1 MPQALCLLH
10 ANCQGDALRPLLE
23 STPAFARRF
32 HIRQYVNYTRQ
43 SIAEAD
49 LKQCALFLY
58 QRLAPRWG
66 ALSTEQMLPRL
77 PSSCQCIEIP
87 NLFFKGYWPFWTN
100 AVQNIDFADSLLERL
115 LAQGLAPEE
124 ALNLYLRGD
133 PALLGDVAAVAEA
146 SLAREE
152 EKETGC
158 PIRCAPLLRERWR
171 EEQLFIT
178 VNHPG
183 RTLLFHLADSLLRLL
198 SLGGLPEEARRAYS
212 HPQEDFWLP
221 LHPALGPLLGLPFAG
236 RERRYPV
243 FAARLTHRE
252 YTSCYLACRRHGV
265 GDLLTLLNSLPP
277 GGACPTC

>member
-23 STPAFARRF
+23 TAPAFARHF
-32 HIRQYVNYTRQ
+32 HIRQYLNYTRQ

-49 LKQCALFLY
+49 LEQCALFLY

-77 PSSCQCIEIP
+77 PAACPRIEIP

-100 AVQNIDFADSLLERL
+100 AAQGIDFADSLLERL
-115 LAQGLAPEE
+115 LSQGLAPEE

-152 EKETGC
+152 GKEADAL
-158 PIRCAPLLRERWR
+158 IRCAPSCVNAGVRNSSSSPSTIRAEACFFMWRTVCCACWAWAACRKKHAAPTSIRRKISGCPFTPRWDR
-171 EEQLFIT
+171 CWACPLPT
-178 VNHPG
+178 ATGDTRP
-183 RTLLFHLADSLLRLL
+183 SPP
-198 SLGGLPEEARRAYS
+198 GLPIGNT
-212 HPQEDFWLP
+212 LP
-221 LHPALGPLLGLPFAG
+221 AIWPA
-236 RERRYPV
+236 
-243 FAARLTHRE
+243 AATGW
-252 YTSCYLACRRHGV
+252 T
-265 GDLLTLLNSLPP
+265 
-277 GGACPTC
+277 TC

>member
-23 STPAFARRF
+23 TAPAFARHF
-32 HIRQYVNYTRQ
+32 HIRQYLNYTRQ

-49 LKQCALFLY
+49 LEQCALFLY

-77 PSSCQCIEIP
+77 PAACLRIEIP

-100 AVQNIDFADSLLERL
+100 AAQGIDFADSLLERL

-152 EKETGC
+152 GKEADAL
-158 PIRCAPLLRERWR
+158 IRCATLVRERWR

-183 RTLLFHLADSLLRLL
+183 RSLLFHVADSLLRLL
-198 SLGGLPEEARRAYS
+198 DLGGLPEETRRAYV
-212 HPQEDFWLP
+212 HPQVDFWLP
-221 LHPALGPLLGLPFAG
+221 IHPALGPLLGLPFAQ
-236 RERRYPV
+236 RDRRYPV

-265 GDLLTLLNSLPP
+265 NDLLTLLRNLPP
-277 GGACPTC
+277 SGAKRTA